1 MARSYVKMEMLAEA
15 IFRRKEAGE
24 TNREIAT
31 SYGLS
36 LYQIKQLVARQN
48 RKRRK
53 IEAGYLPK
61 PKGRPRKNAT
71 DEATRV
77 QNELKELRMQV
88 ELLRNFLCE
97 AGRR

>member
-61 PKGRPRKNAT
+61 LKGRPRKNAT

>member
-15 IFRRKEAGE
+15 VFRRKEAGE

-36 LYQIKQLVARQN
+36 LYQIKQLIARQN

>member
-1 MARSYVKMEMLAEA
+1 MSRSYVKMEMLAEA
-15 IFRRKEAGE
+15 VFRRKEAGE

>member
-1 MARSYVKMEMLAEA
+1 MARSYVKMEILVEEV
-15 IFRRKEAGE
+15 FRRKEAGQ
-24 TNREIAT
+24 TNREIGELF
-31 SYGLS
+31 GLS
-36 LYQIKQLVARQN
+36 KIQIKQLVARQN

-53 IEAGYLPK
+53 MEAGYLPK
-61 PKGRPRKNAT
+61 PKGRPRKKAI

-88 ELLRNFLCE
+88 ELLQNFLYE

>member
-1 MARSYVKMEMLAEA
+1 MARSYVKMEILAEEV
-15 IFRRKEAGE
+15 FRRKEAGQ
-24 TNREIAT
+24 TNREIGELF
-31 SYGLS
+31 GLS
-36 LYQIKQLVARQN
+36 KIQIKQLVSRQN

-53 IEAGYLPK
+53 MAAGYLPK
-61 PKGRPRKNAT
+61 PKGRPRKKAI

-88 ELLRNFLCE
+88 ELLQNFLYE

>member
-1 MARSYVKMEMLAEA
+1 MARSYVKMEILAEEV
-15 IFRRKEAGE
+15 FRRKEAGQ
-24 TNREIAT
+24 TNREIGELF
-31 SYGLS
+31 GLS
-36 LYQIKQLVARQN
+36 KIQIKQLVARQN

-53 IEAGYLPK
+53 MEAGYLPK
-61 PKGRPRKNAT
+61 LKGRPRKKAI

-88 ELLRNFLCE
+88 ELLQNFLYE

>member
-1 MARSYVKMEMLAEA
+1 MARSYVKMEILAEEV
-15 IFRRKEAGE
+15 FRRKEAGQ
-24 TNREIAT
+24 TNREIGELF
-31 SYGLS
+31 GLS
-36 LYQIKQLVARQN
+36 KIQIKQLVARQN

-53 IEAGYLPK
+53 MEAGYLPK
-61 PKGRPRKNAT
+61 PKGRPRKKAI

-88 ELLRNFLCE
+88 ELLQNFLYE